1 MTKLN
6 SLLNLKERRTLFF
19 MGLFLFFVV
28 LFHVFIVGGQTKTL
42 SRLHQALSSKE
53 AELTD
58 LNKSVAEKREEC
70 ERWIQAGEDLKYLND
85 HYFYQGERSIPKIRS
100 DLNGLYKKTRVQ
112 TSDIRYEYH
121 GNPKEAIQS
130 ISVSL
135 SITGSY
141 QMIKRFLFEI
151 ENLERFLYADKI
163 IFENIERGSEKVRLG
178 LSLSVYYAK

>member
-1 MTKLN
+1 M
-6 SLLNLKERRTLFF
+6 
-19 MGLFLFFVV
+19 
-28 LFHVFIVGGQTKTL
+28 
-42 SRLHQALSSKE
+42 
-53 AELTD
+53 
-58 LNKSVAEKREEC
+58 
-70 ERWIQAGEDLKYLND
+70 
-85 HYFYQGERSIPKIRS
+85 
-100 DLNGLYKKTRVQ
+100 YKKTGVQ

-121 GNPKEAIQS
+121 ENTKEAIQS

>member
-1 MTKLN
+1 
-6 SLLNLKERRTLFF
+6 
-19 MGLFLFFVV
+19 
-28 LFHVFIVGGQTKTL
+28 
-42 SRLHQALSSKE
+42 
-53 AELTD
+53 
-58 LNKSVAEKREEC
+58 
-70 ERWIQAGEDLKYLND
+70 
-85 HYFYQGERSIPKIRS
+85 
-100 DLNGLYKKTRVQ
+100 LYKKTRVQ

-151 ENLERFLYADKI
+151 ENLERFLYAFEIENLERFLYADKI